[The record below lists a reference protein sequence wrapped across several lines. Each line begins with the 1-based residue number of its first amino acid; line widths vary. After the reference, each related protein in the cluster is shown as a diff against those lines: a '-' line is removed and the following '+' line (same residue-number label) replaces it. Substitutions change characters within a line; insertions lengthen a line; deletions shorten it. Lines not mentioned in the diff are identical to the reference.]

1 MLVIFSGHLICRICR
16 RHLLTQTCRSC
27 SLSLVC
33 FQVSEPYSRTDLT
46 FVSNILSLVFLLMFL
61 LLQIGLR
68 VIKACLALP
77 SLALMSSLAPPCF
90 ETMLPRYVKLFTSSM
105 DLPLIVMAAVL
116 CVFILSDLVL
126 LVLISRP
133 VDFAVTYKADVFC
146 CMCWNWRDKIAFVKV
161 RLFHFLPGAWGNH
174 YLNKSLSIR
183 SLSEVYVKYCDVVLA
198 T

>member
-1 MLVIFSGHLICRICR
+1 MSGFAKSRSDVFVGASMFRNDATKICKVVYIFD
-16 RHLLTQTCRSC
+16 SC
-27 SLSLVC
+27 
-33 FQVSEPYSRTDLT
+33 
-46 FVSNILSLVFLLMFL
+46 
-61 LLQIGLR
+61 
-68 VIKACLALP
+68 
-77 SLALMSSLAPPCF
+77 
-90 ETMLPRYVKLFTSSM
+90 
-105 DLPLIVMAAVL
+105 IVMAAVL
-116 CVFILSDLVL
+116 CLFILSDLVL

-174 YLNKSLSIR
+174 YLNKNLSIR